1 LVTREAAP
9 GASGF
14 AGSLSIIAGGNQGI
28 GAGIAARLFELG
40 SNVVLLGR
48 NEDTLSRTAESIR
61 SSSTGS
67 AWVETRRIDVRDL
80 DGLQDGMDRLIAEF
94 GAPRLLVNSAGN
106 SLKKPALEVTPEE
119 WSTTIDT
126 HLRGT
131 FFACQAVARA
141 MSARGYGKIVNLSST
156 WATTVAPER
165 SVYAIAKAGVGHL
178 TAALAVEWAPL
189 GIRVNAVA
197 PTATYT
203 PRVLLRHQEDPAAV
217 RYSAERIPL
226 GKLAEVRDVVEA
238 ALYLASDAADFVT
251 GHTLYVDGGWR
262 FAK

>member
-1 LVTREAAP
+1 MT
-9 GASGF
+9 F
-14 AGSLSIIAGGNQGI
+14 AGSGLEGSLSVIAGGNQGI
-28 GAGIAARLFELG
+28 GAGIAARLAELG
-40 SNVVLLGR
+40 SDVVLLGR
-48 NEDTLSRTAESIR
+48 NEHTLTATADSIR
-61 SSSTGS
+61 G
-67 AWVETRRIDVRDL
+67 AGAPGVRVETRRVDVQDL
-80 DGLQDGMDRLIAEF
+80 DGLQAGLESVIAEL
-94 GAPRLLVNSAGN
+94 GAPRLLVNSVGG
-106 SLKKPALEVTPEE
+106 SLKKPALEVTPQE

-131 FFACQAVARA
+131 FFACQAVAKA
-141 MSARGYGKIVNLSST
+141 MAGAGYGKIVNLSSI
-156 WATTVAPER
+156 WSTTVAPER

-197 PTATYT
+197 PSATYT
-203 PRVLLRHQEDPAAV
+203 PRVLQRHEEEREAA
-217 RYSAERIPL
+217 RYSVERIPL

-238 ALYLASDAADFVT
+238 AMYLASDASDFVT